1 MSRDIDRIKMCL
13 EVRLIGEK
21 DAELKVIY
29 VDEDISK
36 LEEDTLYSDYLNFT
50 IKKGTE
56 LSYVP
61 HSIIIPTI
69 KNSHNF
75 NKIITYKY
83 MNDVS
88 RKYILM
94 VLARNL
100 LKFIKK
106 FGKNPDSKI
115 VYLNDKWFFY

>member
-1 MSRDIDRIKMCL
+1 MYKDIDRIKLCL
-13 EVRLIGEK
+13 EVHLIDKK

-56 LSYVP
+56 LNYKPS
-61 HSIIIPTI
+61 SIIIPTI
-69 KNSHNF
+69 RKIHNF
-75 NKIITYKY
+75 DKIVSYKFFS
-83 MNDVS
+83 DIS
-88 RKYILM
+88 RKYL
-94 VLARNL
+94 LNL
-100 LKFIKK
+100 LASKILNFIGK
-106 FGKNPDSKI
+106 FGKNPDSRI